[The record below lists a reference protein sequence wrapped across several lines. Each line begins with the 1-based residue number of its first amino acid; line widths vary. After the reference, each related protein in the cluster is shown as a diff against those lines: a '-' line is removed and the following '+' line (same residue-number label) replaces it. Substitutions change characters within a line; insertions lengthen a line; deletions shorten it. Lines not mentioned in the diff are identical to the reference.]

1 MEGIKALAP
10 TASTALGGAAAR
22 VAAPGGFGEA
32 LKAALDQVNAAQND
46 ASRNAERF
54 QMGDPNVTLEE
65 TMISM
70 QKASISFQAVVQA
83 RNRLMSA
90 YHDVMNMSV

>member
-1 MEGIKALAP
+1 MEGIKALAS
-10 TASTALGGAAAR
+10 TASTALSGTPAR
-22 VAAPGGFGEA
+22 PGAPGGFGEA
-32 LKAALDQVNAAQND
+32 LKAALDGVNAAQND
-46 ASRNAERF
+46 ASRQAERF
-54 QMGDPNVTLEE
+54 QMGDPNVSLEE

-90 YHDVMNMSV
+90 YHDIMNMSV